1 MNEREGEVLLDRLKY
16 YCREFLGEI
25 ERTGIEICRQWVRNN
40 IAPVDIM
47 IGDKETTKYSH
58 DYEAMR
64 SILQEGVKRAE
75 LMPDTPVDDLALF
88 INAELYGLMIA
99 WCMSD
104 ASVIGSAKTD
114 LFCETVI
121 EPALKPYRQ

>member
-1 MNEREGEVLLDRLKY
+1 MLELLDD
-16 YCREFLGEI
+16 G
-25 ERTGIEICRQWVRNN
+25 N
-40 IAPVDIM
+40 IVND
-47 IGDKETTKYSH
+47 
-58 DYEAMR
+58 
-64 SILQEGVKRAE
+64 AE
-75 LMPDTPVDDLALF
+75 EMETPVDDLALF

-121 EPALKPYRQ
+121 EPALKTYRQ